1 MIEFA
6 VKMRISTETPAHTRM
21 ILKRYGFEL
30 TRLRN
35 CDDIESFG
43 QRQISARI
51 SEFNPVVE
59 EKLPAKKWSFI
70 RQIPFIWLTQ
80 LLISN
85 IKQNKIIDSFDQT
98 AWFMAWIW
106 SCFLIPRLTWIPI
119 FRTSSGRGNTLS
131 ILLSSPNSQLSLM
144 YSMILEKD
152 SKNYLSFLIFLI
164 LIAFSTNESRTFC
177 SSRVLS
183 YIFVPTF
190 EWMIFL
196 GLPFFF
202 FGASDSSFIL
212 LFCWLGESWLAIV
225 ILDLLPFAY
234 LLKLL

>member
-1 MIEFA
+1 M
-6 VKMRISTETPAHTRM
+6 
-21 ILKRYGFEL
+21 
-30 TRLRN
+30 
-35 CDDIESFG
+35 
-43 QRQISARI
+43 
-51 SEFNPVVE
+51 E

-119 FRTSSGRGNTLS
+119 FRTSSGRGNALS
-131 ILLSSPNSQLSLM
+131 ILLISPNSQLSLM

-164 LIAFSTNESRTFC
+164 LIAFSTN
-177 SSRVLS
+177 
-183 YIFVPTF
+183 
-190 EWMIFL
+190 
-196 GLPFFF
+196 
-202 FGASDSSFIL
+202 
-212 LFCWLGESWLAIV
+212 
-225 ILDLLPFAY
+225 
-234 LLKLL
+234 